1 MRICSSNP
9 RPADENLHLRRNSRI
24 RAPYRD
30 SLPDLGGPRV
40 CLWCVANAPSS
51 RDRPAANPATP
62 DAGFSLPSE
71 LSDWLSWL
79 EVLSFDVGSFIFPS
93 WTCVGGLTTR
103 LAFNGLWPLVLM
115 IAVASALLA
124 HAAVRKSSLRAA
136 MLRGLEASI
145 LISFCVLP
153 SVTRSLFLAFQC
165 ESFGF
170 DDIAGEDSKAYLT
183 ASLNVECTG
192 DGEHGSIIALA
203 VVFVVLWPVA
213 MPLLYA
219 VLLHRCRH
227 AIVDH
232 QPNALSRATRFL
244 WSECPCMHIEP
255 RTDLHVELTLSDRC
269 TDEDLY
275 CGYEMVVI
283 VQKLV
288 LTNVV
293 LFFNISGGSDQILR
307 LIVGLLVTL
316 LGLTLQLLTQPF
328 RKPSDDAL
336 NCVVQLVLVL
346 FFTLGIMV
354 KLCDTGASCTA
365 LVGVSSAYDASVVM
379 ICAGL
384 LVLLI
389 PIGMFVRQ
397 LLFARAV
404 AILRDASTMEPPILL
419 LGKDE
424 RYHLFLCAI
433 SHDKPFSSATP

>member
-1 MRICSSNP
+1 M
-9 RPADENLHLRRNSRI
+9 DQ
-24 RAPYRD
+24 
-30 SLPDLGGPRV
+30 
-40 CLWCVANAPSS
+40 
-51 RDRPAANPATP
+51 PAANPATP
-62 DAGFSLPSE
+62 TAGFSLPSE

-170 DDIAGEDSKAYLT
+170 DDIAGEDSTSKSYLT

-192 DGEHGSIIALA
+192 DGEHGSIISLA

-244 WSECPCMHIEP
+244 WSECPCIHIES
-255 RTDLHVELTLSDRC
+255 RVHLHVELTLSDRC
-269 TDEDLY
+269 ADEDL
-275 CGYEMVVI
+275 
-283 VQKLV
+283 
-288 LTNVV
+288 
-293 LFFNISGGSDQILR
+293 S
-307 LIVGLLVTL
+307 LIH
-316 LGLTLQLLTQPF
+316 
-328 RKPSDDAL
+328 
-336 NCVVQLVLVL
+336 
-346 FFTLGIMV
+346 I
-354 KLCDTGASCTA
+354 
-365 LVGVSSAYDASVVM
+365 
-379 ICAGL
+379 
-384 LVLLI
+384 
-389 PIGMFVRQ
+389 
-397 LLFARAV
+397 
-404 AILRDASTMEPPILL
+404 
-419 LGKDE
+419 
-424 RYHLFLCAI
+424 
-433 SHDKPFSSATP
+433 